1 MNIAVGTLASATAL
15 ASSSALASAMPAAP
29 DPIFAAIEID
39 RKLNAEFMRLSNS
52 EDALRESGIEPV
64 PAQGDHRTPEM
75 VAVVDA
81 NIESRLSLAKTVP
94 PTPAGLCAYL
104 DYLLNSSVG
113 TFFFDGDDESMGFLE
128 SLHHA
133 VHRMRGLRPM
143 EKTPPLAEP
152 AIALSGPDPIFAA
165 IDAHRSAYAAVD
177 DVLQQ
182 QNLLE
187 DGIPADKREWWWGA
201 AICIPRP
208 TAKMIQG
215 GWPCR
220 SN

>member
-1 MNIAVGTLASATAL
+1 MCKSKERTHEYHTVATATAL
-15 ASSSALASAMPAAP
+15 ASSSALAPAMP
-29 DPIFAAIEID
+29 DSIYAAIETD
-39 RKLNAEFMRLSNS
+39 LKLNAEFIRL
-52 EDALRESGIEPV
+52 
-64 PAQGDHRTPEM
+64 PA
-75 VAVVDA
+75 
-81 NIESRLSLAKTVP
+81 
-94 PTPAGLCAYL
+94 TPAGLAAYL
-104 DYLLNSSVG
+104 DYLLKESIG
-113 TFFFDGDDESMGFLE
+113 LDGDFYFDGEHETIDFLK
-128 SLHHA
+128 SLHRA
-133 VHRMRGLRPM
+133 VHGMSGLRPM

-165 IDAHRSAYAAVD
+165 VDAHRSAYAAVD

-201 AICIPRP
+201 TICIPRP

>member
-1 MNIAVGTLASATAL
+1 MLMNIAVGTLASATAL
-15 ASSSALASAMPAAP
+15 ASSSAVASAMPAAP

-64 PAQGDHRTPEM
+64 HGM
-75 VAVVDA
+75 
-81 NIESRLSLAKTVP
+81 S
-94 PTPAGLCAYL
+94 
-104 DYLLNSSVG
+104 
-113 TFFFDGDDESMGFLE
+113 
-128 SLHHA
+128 
-133 VHRMRGLRPM
+133 GLRPM

-165 IDAHRSAYAAVD
+165 VDAHRSAYAAVD

-182 QNLLE
+182 QSLLE

-201 AICIPRP
+201 TICIPRP